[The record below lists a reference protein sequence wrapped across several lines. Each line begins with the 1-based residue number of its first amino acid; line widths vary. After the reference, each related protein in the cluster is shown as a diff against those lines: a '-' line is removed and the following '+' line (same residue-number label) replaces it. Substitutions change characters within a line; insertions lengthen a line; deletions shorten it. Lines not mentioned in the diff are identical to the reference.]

1 MTTATKKTFAE
12 LVAAEEAAKHNSDL
26 KNLATALLSI
36 KRTRFGLQ
44 AFMDA
49 LTEELH
55 ETEAEID
62 RLVALIERGHEV
74 DVSKISAVYD
84 KAHRPATKYE
94 TFRA

>member
-1 MTTATKKTFAE
+1 MTNATKKTFAE

-26 KNLATALLSI
+26 SNLATALLNI
-36 KRTRFGLQ
+36 KRTRFELQ
-44 AFMDA
+44 AFVDA

-74 DVSKISAVYD
+74 DVSKISAVYN
-84 KAHRPATKYE
+84 KAQRPTTRYE
-94 TFRA
+94 KFQA